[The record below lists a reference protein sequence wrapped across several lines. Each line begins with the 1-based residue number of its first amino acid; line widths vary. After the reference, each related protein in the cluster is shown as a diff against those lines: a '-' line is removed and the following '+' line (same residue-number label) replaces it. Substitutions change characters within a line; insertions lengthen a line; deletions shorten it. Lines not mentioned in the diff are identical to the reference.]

1 MLGLMGWSVAT
12 AQTATD
18 YTTYYRY
25 DAMGRVEMKIGPDPD
40 GAGARAR
47 AAEKS
52 VYYDNGRLKQT
63 IAGTTTQI
71 DGSNFA
77 AIQTVTYEYD
87 LAGNKVLE
95 TSPAG
100 VTQFGYDGMN
110 RPTCTAVRMD
120 PNTFGG
126 LTTVGPCVL
135 ASSVLGAYGT
145 DRITENHYDPAGQLE
160 RVSRGVGTSI
170 QQDWSTTTYTTNGK
184 IKTTAD
190 ANGNTSTYSYDAF
203 DRLSKLE
210 LPSKARDGTSNSLDY
225 EAYGYD
231 PNGNLASLR
240 RRDGLSFTYDYDA
253 LNRQTIKHYPG
264 DTTKDVYTR
273 YDLAGRHL
281 SVLFPSGLGV
291 VSTYDA
297 VGRRKTET
305 THGLAVNSDYDKVGN
320 REWLTWSDGFQVR
333 YGYDYA
339 GLLEKIIEPVSS
351 GLANDQLVGFSYDG
365 LGRRTQA
372 SKGNGTVALWSYDG
386 AGRLES
392 LHQDGFVGGLPLW
405 QDYAYN
411 PASQITELS
420 QNNFAVVWSGQPNA
434 TTSTSYNGLNQDGA
448 IAILNSDCHAANA
461 GYDCNGNMLT
471 DGSRHFAYDA
481 ENRLVT
487 VKDAD
492 NALKLSIAYDPL
504 GRILQTVGSGA
515 TTRFVYDGDRLIGEY
530 AGGVFLRR
538 YVHGVGVDE
547 PLVWYQGAARTDRRW
562 LHADRQGSI
571 VAYSY
576 LGGTTKYYK
585 YGPYGEVQD
594 WADSRFRYTG
604 QIALPEAEL
613 FYYKARVYDPK
624 IGRFLQTDPIGYKD
638 DFNLYAY
645 VGNDPLNM
653 NDPTGLKAG
662 KCHDV
667 PNPDAG
673 KPGQPAT
680 AYTCDY
686 IEENNCDRFCYRQLM
701 REDAQRENNRRRD
714 PLSCQ
719 AGRGVWAKIGEG
731 ADNLSTALQVG
742 AIASGGMA
750 IITSETGVGLVT
762 FGGAALILEGGS
774 KIASGVAVLA
784 KWRDGNYGGAVGSAT
799 SLVIG
804 GGTGK
809 VLEKAAEQGVKA
821 GAVSARR
828 MQAIGLANGA
838 NGLVTDKMFGCP

>member
-1 MLGLMGWSVAT
+1 MIGAKRMTLRSRGLAVSLGLVLGLAGWSVAT

-40 GAGARAR
+40 GAGARPR

-63 IAGTTTQI
+63 IVGTTTQI
-71 DGSNFA
+71 DGSNFT

-126 LTTVGPCVL
+126 LAAVAPCAL
-135 ASSVLGAYGT
+135 ASSVSGAYGP

-160 RVSRGVGTSI
+160 RISRGVGTSI

-184 IKTTAD
+184 VKTTAD

-203 DRLSKLE
+203 DRLTKLE
-210 LPSKARDGTSNSLDY
+210 FPSKARDGTSNALDY

-231 PNGNLASLR
+231 DNGNRASLR
-240 RRDGLSFTYDYDA
+240 KRDGLSFTYDYDA

-264 DTTKDVYTR
+264 DTTKDVYTH
-273 YDLAGRHL
+273 YDLAGRPL
-281 SVLFPSGLGV
+281 SVLFTSGLGV

-305 THGLAVNSDYDKVGN
+305 THGLVVNSDYDKAGN

-333 YGYDYA
+333 YGYDNA

-372 SKGNGTVALWSYDG
+372 TKGNGTLALWSYDG

-392 LHQDGFVGGLPLW
+392 LHQGGFASGQTLW
-405 QDYAYN
+405 QDYVYN

-420 QNNFAVVWSGQPNA
+420 QNNLAVVWGGQPNI
-434 TTSTSYNGLNQDGA
+434 TTSSSYNGLNQDGA

-461 GYDCNGNMLT
+461 GYDCNGNLLT

-487 VKDAD
+487 VKDAQ
-492 NALKLSIAYDPL
+492 NALKLSITYDPL
-504 GRILQTVGSGA
+504 GRIVETVGSGA

-530 AGGVFLRR
+530 GGGVFLRR

-547 PLVWYQGAARTDRRW
+547 PLVWYQGETRTDRRW

-613 FYYKARVYDPK
+613 FHYKARVYDPK
-624 IGRFLQTDPIGYKD
+624 IGRFLQTDPIGYGD
-638 DFNLYAY
+638 DQNLYAY
-645 VGNDPLNM
+645 VDNDPLN
-653 NDPTGLKAG
+653 NSDPTGEEGCPEGGTSTDCPPPVENVPLPPPSTPKEPPTAVAPIVVKLPVARVTVFVNG
-662 KCHDV
+662 VQTGQSDISIYI
-667 PNPDAG
+667 PNPVWIVNSLGQGVQAYNQALKSLNKGHGDESDEPDERDLTKLKERDGNKAAQDHGYSDAHDAKRGLGDSRVNIYRDRNGKHWIWDG
-673 KPGQPAT
+673 KPGSEKQP
-680 AYTCDY
+680 
-686 IEENNCDRFCYRQLM
+686 L
-701 REDAQRENNRRRD
+701 
-714 PLSCQ
+714 
-719 AGRGVWAKIGEG
+719 
-731 ADNLSTALQVG
+731 
-742 AIASGGMA
+742 
-750 IITSETGVGLVT
+750 
-762 FGGAALILEGGS
+762 
-774 KIASGVAVLA
+774 
-784 KWRDGNYGGAVGSAT
+784 
-799 SLVIG
+799 
-804 GGTGK
+804 
-809 VLEKAAEQGVKA
+809 
-821 GAVSARR
+821 
-828 MQAIGLANGA
+828 
-838 NGLVTDKMFGCP
+838 